1 MSLPEKICPTCV
13 KPIPVFAPG
22 GNCPRCLL
30 KGPPT
35 ADPVGPQDP
44 GLPEVPRY
52 RLHKLIGEGGFG
64 LVYRATQL
72 EPVHREIALKV
83 LKPGMDTAQVLARFE
98 AERQALALMDHPNI
112 ARIHDA
118 GQTSDGRPFFAME
131 LVDGLPLNQHCTE
144 QLPDLNSR
152 LQLFLD
158 ACSAVTHAHQKGL
171 IHRDL
176 KPSNILVGSTLK
188 VIDFGI
194 AKATEHI
201 LTENTL
207 LTGEAQMLGTPEYMS
222 PEQADGGSLH
232 LDTRTDIYSLG
243 AVLYEIIAGSP
254 PFLAKELRAQG
265 FAEVLRIIREQDP
278 PRPSTRLTTRSAQKK
293 TIKVNLIPPAQIK
306 NDIDWIVMRALEK
319 DRDRRYRTVS
329 ELADDVRHFLAHE
342 PVTARP
348 PGPLYRLSK
357 FVRKNRAASLA
368 TALVLL
374 SIIAAAIVSTSMA
387 IREGKA
393 RSAES
398 SQRQRADI
406 ATRETRRA
414 FSHSD
419 LLSAENHLAQGQ
431 PGNAVAFLARALRTD
446 PENEAAQLKLLN
458 TLTHFSF
465 PQPTREPYLLKDRP
479 SHLALDPGGQRI
491 LATSARGQAVL
502 LDQQSGKLLTEIQ
515 FPATEFTPSA
525 SNPNLTHLAI
535 ASKQGLI
542 HHYDLSTGK
551 LIASYQIP
559 DPVLLRSLALSP
571 SGTTVYSASHD
582 GGVRAWSSG
591 NQAPIWTFRHS
602 QRAVCLD
609 VSNDGSRLL
618 AGFGDGTA
626 ALLDTHTGDTIAQ
639 KKCHTAIIVQIKFLA
654 DSDRFATASY
664 DKTARIWNSTDLS
677 PATPSLR
684 HEKAIYH
691 LAVSPCGGRIAT
703 SSYDKTA
710 RVWDTFTGAMH
721 GQPLAHQDHVYF
733 SDFSPDGSRL
743 STASRDRTVR
753 LWDPYRGVE
762 VCAAIQHS
770 EAVAYT
776 LFTADGTHLVT
787 SSRNCDLNHWDITPR
802 NATSL
807 DFPHEHPVLLALFD
821 STKNELV
828 TLSQNEKARVFNLTT
843 ARQSGFAI
851 PLPGKLQ
858 LYGPRLNPR
867 FCDAFSSAE
876 TRRLL
881 IKNTIPLFAAI
892 DRTKASTVAI
902 NPALTELLIGHTDG
916 SLILWDLTTA
926 TLIHRTQLPLKGIT
940 CLDLDGDH
948 ALAGHADGSTHYF
961 NPRSGQI
968 SQTVRHQDRISS
980 VILDTRHHQFATGSM
995 DNTARVWSLTT
1006 GMPTTPP
1013 LAHADRSS
1021 PLGII
1026 CRFSPDGSLLA
1037 SGGSHDTTLR
1047 LWKTDSGDPHTRP
1060 IKHDD
1065 YLTALTF
1072 SHDGKTIATG
1082 TLTFDG
1088 NADVNVWHVASG
1100 EPVSPPIRHPET
1112 ILWLHFSNDDHL
1124 LVSTSSDGLVRVTPQ
1139 APVTSDPTLP
1149 RLAEYLAHRQLDETG
1164 TLRIP
1169 PFSEKPPIHNAQ
1181 PWLDWLTT
1189 PPAERPLAPT
1199 LDPRATLPPPA
1210 RRFSALR
1217 NALVRNPMDQELMRR
1232 LSKSLRTS
1240 QWPRHQLEANL
1251 YENLAISARDSK

>member
-1 MSLPEKICPTCV
+1 MSRPENICPTCA

-22 GNCPRCLL
+22 GNCPGCLL

-35 ADPVGPQDP
+35 SQPLTPQDA

-52 RLHKLIGEGGFG
+52 RLHQLIGEGGFG

-98 AERQALALMDHPNI
+98 AERQALALVDHPNI

-131 LVDGLPLNQHCTE
+131 LVEGLPLNQHCQE
-144 QLPDLNSR
+144 KLPYLNSR

-254 PFLAKELRAQG
+254 PFLARELRSRG
-265 FAEVLRIIREQDP
+265 FAEILRIIREQDP
-278 PRPSTRLTTRSAQKK
+278 PRPSTRLTSQSAHKS
-293 TIKVNLIPPAQIK
+293 TVKVDLIPPAQIK

-319 DRDRRYRTVS
+319 DRNRRYRTVS

-348 PGPLYRLSK
+348 PGTLYRLSK

-374 SIIAAAIVSTSMA
+374 SIIAAAIVSTAMA

-393 RSAES
+393 RSAEA
-398 SQRQRADI
+398 SQRQRADA

-446 PENEAAQLKLLN
+446 PENDAAQRKLLN
-458 TLTHFSF
+458 TLARFSF
-465 PQPTREPYLLKDRP
+465 PQPTREPFRLDDRP
-479 SHLALDPGGQRI
+479 SLLALDPGGQRI

-502 LDQQSGKLLTEIQ
+502 LDQANGNLLTEIH
-515 FPATEFTPSA
+515 FPATGYTPSA
-525 SNPNLTHLAI
+525 TNPKLTHLAL
-535 ASKQGLI
+535 ATKQGLI
-542 HHYDLSTGK
+542 HHYELTSGS
-551 LIASYQIP
+551 LIASYQVP

-571 SGTTVYSASHD
+571 SGTALYSASHD
-582 GGVRAWSSG
+582 GGVRAWSPK
-591 NQAPIWTFRHS
+591 NQVPLWTYRHTE
-602 QRAVCLD
+602 RAVCLD
-609 VSNDGSRLL
+609 VSTDGSRLL
-618 AGFGDGTA
+618 AGFGDGSV
-626 ALLDTHTGDTIAQ
+626 ALLDTGTGKLLAQ
-639 KKCHTAIIVQIKFLA
+639 KKCHSAIIVQIKFLPG
-654 DSDRFATASY
+654 SGRFATASW
-664 DKTARIWNSTDLS
+664 DSTARIWNSANIS
-677 PATPSLR
+677 PVTPPLR
-684 HEKAIYH
+684 HDKAIYH
-691 LAVSPCGGRIAT
+691 LSVSPCGSRIAT

-710 RVWDTFTGAMH
+710 RVWDTFTGALH
-721 GQPLAHQDHVYF
+721 GQPLTHRDHVYF
-733 SDFSPDGSRL
+733 SNFSPDGSRL
-743 STASRDRTVR
+743 VTASRDRTVR
-753 LWDPYRGVE
+753 LWDPYRGKE
-762 VCAAIQHS
+762 ISAPIHHN
-770 EAVAYT
+770 EATASA
-776 LFTADGTHLVT
+776 LFTADGLHLVT
-787 SSRNCDLNHWDITPR
+787 TSRDRDLNHWDITPR
-802 NATSL
+802 QAASL
-807 DFPHEHPVLLALFD
+807 AFPHKNPVILALFD
-821 STKNELV
+821 APKNALV
-828 TLSQNEKARVFNLTT
+828 TLSQHEKARVFNLAT
-843 ARQSGFAI
+843 ARQSGFAV

-858 LYGPRLNPR
+858 LYGSRLNPR

-881 IKNTIPLFAAI
+881 LKNTLPLLAAI
-892 DRTKASTVAI
+892 DRTKASSVAI
-902 NPALTELLIGHTDG
+902 NPALNQLLIGHTDG

-926 TLIHRTQLPLKGIT
+926 SLIHRSQLPPIAIT
-940 CLDLDGDH
+940 CLDLEGDH
-948 ALAGHADGSTHYF
+948 ALAGHVDGSTRYF
-961 NPRSGQI
+961 NPRTGEI
-968 SQTVRHQDRISS
+968 LHTVRHRERISS
-980 VILDTRHHQFATGSM
+980 VILDPRHQQFATGSM
-995 DNTARVWSLTT
+995 DNTARIWSLTT
-1006 GMPTTPP
+1006 GKPKTSP
-1013 LAHADRSS
+1013 LAHSDRSS
-1021 PLGII
+1021 PLGMI
-1026 CRFSPDGSLLA
+1026 CRFSPDGTLLA
-1037 SGGSHDTTLR
+1037 TGGSHDAALR
-1047 LWKTDSGDPHTRP
+1047 LWQTDTGIPHTRP
-1060 IKHDD
+1060 LKHDD
-1065 YLTALTF
+1065 YLTAFAF

-1082 TLTFDG
+1082 TPTHDG
-1088 NADVNVWHVASG
+1088 DSTVQLWHVASG
-1100 EPVSPPIRHPET
+1100 EPVAPPIKHPET
-1112 ILWLHFSNDDHL
+1112 ILWLHFSNDDRH
-1124 LVSTSSDGLVRVTPQ
+1124 LVSTSADGLVQVTPQ
-1139 APVTSDPTLP
+1139 APALPAPALP

-1169 PFSEKPPIHNAQ
+1169 PFSKTPPGHNPH
-1181 PWLDWLTT
+1181 PWLSWLTT
-1189 PPAERPLAPT
+1189 PPADRPLAPT
-1199 LDPRATLPPPA
+1199 FDPRATLPPPA
-1210 RRFSALR
+1210 RSFSALR
-1217 NALVRNPMDQELMRR
+1217 KALVRHPMDRDLMLR
-1232 LSKSLRTS
+1232 LSKSLSTS
-1240 QWPRHQLEANL
+1240 QWPRHQLEADF
-1251 YENLAISARDSK
+1251 YQALATSARDDE